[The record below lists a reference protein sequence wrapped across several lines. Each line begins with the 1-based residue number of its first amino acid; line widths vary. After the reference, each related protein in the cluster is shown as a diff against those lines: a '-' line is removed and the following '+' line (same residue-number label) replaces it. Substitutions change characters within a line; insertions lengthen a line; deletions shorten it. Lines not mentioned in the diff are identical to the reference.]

1 MNMKAIKYL
10 RYILPAFVLMAFAS
24 CQEEVYQPGEAD
36 LRDCQ
41 GLYFP
46 QEQATHYELS
56 PKGKM
61 ELSFTVQRDKAD
73 FEAYVPYE
81 MESSV
86 EGMFEMEDEFIYFD
100 EDQKKATFK
109 VYVSDDFE
117 LGENYSCTIKVTD
130 PLYVSKYALSSS
142 VLSFS
147 VAVVDWV
154 RVKSPDGSEDMGVW
168 RDDFFTSL
176 SDIVGAPPTK
186 PYLEKEVEV
195 YQRSDRPGYF
205 RVDAIYTP
213 EYLSQIANGD
223 DSAAEGLKDYCP
235 AESIYINA
243 TNPEKVYVD
252 AQFTFFNPYNFYEG
266 VLGSGVYMCSDVEE
280 VFLSG
285 YSNLYGKYKDGV
297 ITFPKKSLV
306 VYLPVGVSVAGNQA
320 GKTRLV
326 LPGYEG
332 YDYGLSVSVAPAVE
346 GVMPVTFTLDPD
358 VAKVR
363 YQVFEGHLTDVEFV
377 SRLEEVKS
385 GMKAVEITEAG
396 EYEFSTSKSGLY
408 TLIAC
413 SYDAKGGF
421 QEYDMVKFG
430 YDTAEDPRDVDIHLG
445 LIVSDRHAATGK
457 TAENSMEFY
466 VYGSDIKDAKIGLY
480 KSTNYADFKENLEY
494 QMENYM
500 PSLDNLQLDSLN
512 RVGYTGVVSGLTTG
526 TEYTLVVYADNGYHS
541 GFFTAKA
548 STEGVFDLM
557 DAEYTVYDL
566 PERLQ
571 PAGDDHEPYLGE
583 WQVWSL
589 NPHTAKAWG
598 RNHAATVTL
607 NDETDVMYDKDGK
620 ETRDPAK
627 ADIIVDYMSIEG
639 MHPNVKKNA
648 KGFNDVIDL
657 EFYEGFVYTL
667 MTMMDPMEYGG
678 RTVYPTNYYMYYMG
692 ANGMFW
698 NLENG
703 AMIGGFLTEEKDV
716 IAFVANPSTSTSQYG
731 YTCYAMQLGYF
742 YNNQYGNDGASPKSL
757 DEDAHGYPLLVRP
770 DSKYADYAGAAS
782 SMELP
787 SVYNR
792 VSVELGRGRS
802 NYVETDRGYI
812 RSTIDR
818 VTGMPYNYIQD
829 AEITAMDMDVKTED
843 ASGEIEF
850 LDRILK

>member
-36 LRDCQ
+36 LLDCQ

-413 SYDAKGGF
+413 SYDANGGF

-480 KSTNYADFKENLEY
+480 KSTNYDDFKENLEY

-571 PAGDDHEPYLGE
+571 PAGDDNEPYLGE

>member
-1 MNMKAIKYL
+1 MDMKTIKYL
-10 RYILPAFVLMAFAS
+10 RYILPAVMLMAFAS
-24 CQEEVYQPGEAD
+24 CQEEIYQPGEAD
-36 LRDCQ
+36 LLDCQ

-46 QEQATHYELS
+46 QEQAVHYELS
-56 PKGKM
+56 PKGKL
-61 ELSFTVQRDKAD
+61 ELSFTVQRDKDD

-117 LGENYSCTIKVTD
+117 LGESYSCTIKVTD

-154 RVKSPDGSEDMGVW
+154 RVKNGSEDMAVW

-176 SDIVGAPPTK
+176 SNTIGASVAK
-186 PYLEKEVEV
+186 PYLEKDVEV
-195 YQRSDRPGYF
+195 YQRSDKPGYF
-205 RVDAIYTP
+205 RVDGIYTP
-213 EYLSQIANGD
+213 EYISQIANGD
-223 DSAAEGLKDYCP
+223 DSVAESLKDYCP

-243 TNPEKVYVD
+243 TDPDKVYVD
-252 AQFTFFNPYNFYEG
+252 VQFTFYNPYDFYDG
-266 VLGSGVYMCSDVEE
+266 VLGAGVYMCSDVEE

-297 ITFPKKSLV
+297 ITFPKKSLIL
-306 VYLPVGVSVAGNQA
+306 YLPVGISIAGNQA

-326 LPGYEG
+326 LPGYVG
-332 YDYGLSVSVAPAVE
+332 YDYGLSVSVGPSVE
-346 GVMPVTFTLDPD
+346 GVMPVTFDLDPD

-363 YQVFEGHLTDVEFV
+363 YQVFEGHLTDVDLV

-385 GMKAVEITEAG
+385 GRNAIEITEAG

-413 SYDAKGGF
+413 SYDAQGAF

-430 YDTAEDPRDVDIHLG
+430 YDTADDPREVDIHLG
-445 LIVSDRHAATGK
+445 LIVSDRHAATGR

-466 VYGSDIKDAKIGLY
+466 VYGTDITEAKIGLY
-480 KSTNYADFKENLEY
+480 KSTNYEDFKESLEY
-494 QMENYM
+494 QMEVYM

-541 GFFTAKA
+541 GFYTAKA
-548 STEGVFDLM
+548 TTEGVFDLM

-571 PAGDDHEPYLGE
+571 PDKDDHEPYLGE

-589 NPHTAKAWG
+589 NPHTAKEWG
-598 RNHAATVTL
+598 RNNAATVTF
-607 NDETDVMYDKDGK
+607 NDQADVMYDKNGN
-620 ETRDPAK
+620 ETRDPEK
-627 ADIIVDYMSIEG
+627 ADFTVDYMSLEG
-639 MHPNVKKNA
+639 MHPNLAKKA
-648 KGFNDVIDL
+648 EGFNDAIDF

-667 MTMMDPMEYGG
+667 MTMMDPMEYNGK
-678 RTVYPTNYYMYYMG
+678 TVYPTNYYMYYLG
-692 ANGMFW
+692 ANGRYW

-731 YTCYAMQLGYF
+731 YTCYSMQLCYF
-742 YNNQYGNDGASPKSL
+742 NNSQYGQDGASPRSF

-770 DSKYADYAGAAS
+770 DSKYAGYEGAAS
-782 SMELP
+782 SVQLP
-787 SVYNR
+787 SVYDR
-792 VSVELGRGRS
+792 VSVELSRGRS
-802 NYVETDRGYI
+802 NYVESDRGYI

-818 VTGMPYNYIQD
+818 VTSMPYNYIQD
-829 AEITAMDMDVKTED
+829 AVITTMDMDVKKDGAT
-843 ASGEIEF
+843 GGIEF

>member
-36 LRDCQ
+36 LLDCQ

-480 KSTNYADFKENLEY
+480 KSTNYDDFKENLEY

>member
-10 RYILPAFVLMAFAS
+10 RYILPAFMLMAFAS
-24 CQEEVYQPGEAD
+24 CQEEVYAPGEAD
-36 LRDCQ
+36 LLDCQ

-46 QEQATHYELS
+46 QEQAVHYELS
-56 PKGKM
+56 PKGKL

-73 FEAYVPYE
+73 VEAYVPYE

-109 VYVSDDFE
+109 VYVSDEFE

-147 VAVVDWV
+147 VAVVDWI
-154 RVKSPDGSEDMGVW
+154 RVKSPDGSKDMGVW
-168 RDDFFTSL
+168 RDDYFTSL

-186 PYLEKEVEV
+186 PYLEKEVAV
-195 YQRSDRPGYF
+195 YQRSDKPGYF

-213 EYLSQIANGD
+213 EYISQIANGD
-223 DSAAEGLKDYCP
+223 DSAVNDLKDYCP
-235 AESIYINA
+235 AESIYIDA
-243 TNPEKVYVD
+243 TNPDKVYVD
-252 AQFTFFNPYNFYEG
+252 AQFAFFNPYNFYDG
-266 VLGSGVYMCSDVEE
+266 VLGAGVYMCSDVEE

-297 ITFPKKSLV
+297 ITFPKKSLIL
-306 VYLPVGVSVAGNQA
+306 YLPVGISVAGNQA

-332 YDYGLSVSVAPAVE
+332 FDYGLSVSVAPSVE
-346 GVMPVTFTLDPD
+346 GVMPVTFTLDED

-385 GMKAVEITEAG
+385 GRKAIEITEAG

-466 VYGSDIKDAKIGLY
+466 VYGTDIKDAKIGLY
-480 KSTNYADFKENLEY
+480 KTTNYEDFKENLEY
-494 QMENYM
+494 QMEVYM

-571 PAGDDHEPYLGE
+571 PAADDHEPYLGE

-589 NPHTAKAWG
+589 NPHTAKEWG

-607 NDETDVMYDKDGK
+607 NDEADVMYDKDGK

-648 KGFNDVIDL
+648 KGLKDVIDL

-829 AEITAMDMDVKTED
+829 AEITTMDMDVKND

>member
-10 RYILPAFVLMAFAS
+10 RYILPAFMLMAFAS
-24 CQEEVYQPGEAD
+24 CQEEVYAPGEAD
-36 LRDCQ
+36 LLECQ

-46 QEQATHYELS
+46 QDQAVHYELS
-56 PKGKM
+56 PKGKL
-61 ELSFTVQRDKAD
+61 ELTFTVQRNKAD

-142 VLSFS
+142 FLSFS
-147 VAVVDWV
+147 VAVVDWI
-154 RVKSPDGSEDMGVW
+154 RVKSSNGSEDMGIW

-176 SDIVGAPPTK
+176 SDMVGAPPTK

-195 YQRSDRPGYF
+195 YQRSDKPGYF
-205 RVDAIYTP
+205 RVDGIYTAQ
-213 EYLSQIANGD
+213 YISQIANGD
-223 DSAAEGLKDYCP
+223 NSAVESLKDYCP

-243 TNPEKVYVD
+243 TNHDKVYVD
-252 AQFTFFNPYNFYEG
+252 AQFTFYNPYNFYDG
-266 VLGSGVYMCSDVEE
+266 VLGAGVYMCSDVQE
-280 VFLSG
+280 VFLTG

-306 VYLPVGVSVAGNQA
+306 LYLPVGIALAGNQA

-326 LPGYEG
+326 LPGHVG
-332 YDYGLSVSVAPAVE
+332 YDYGLSVSVAPAVS
-346 GVMPVTFTLDPD
+346 GVMPMTFTLDPD

-363 YQVFEGHLTDVEFV
+363 YQVFEGHLTDVEMV

-385 GMKAVEITEAG
+385 GRNAVEITEAG
-396 EYEFSTSKSGLY
+396 EYDFSTSKSGLY

-413 SYDAKGGF
+413 SYDEKGGF
-421 QEYDMVKFG
+421 QEYTTVKFG

-445 LIVSDRHAATGK
+445 LIVSDRHAAKGM

-466 VYGSDIKDAKIGLY
+466 VYGSDIKEAKVGLY
-480 KSTNYADFKENLEY
+480 KTSNYEDFKESLET
-494 QMENYM
+494 QMTDYM

-548 STEGVFDLM
+548 TTEGVFDLM
-557 DAEYTVYDL
+557 DAEYTVYDI
-566 PERLQ
+566 PGRLQ
-571 PAGDDHEPYLGE
+571 PAVDNHEPYLGE

-589 NPHTAKAWG
+589 NPHTAKEWN
-598 RNHAATVTL
+598 RTHAATVTI
-607 NDETDVMYDKDGK
+607 NDEADVMYDKDGK

-627 ADIIVDYMSIEG
+627 ADFTVDYMSIEG
-639 MHPNVKKNA
+639 MHPNVAKKA
-648 KGFNDVIDL
+648 EEFNDVIDL
-657 EFYEGFVYTL
+657 EFYQGFVYTL
-667 MTMMDPMEYGG
+667 MSMLDPMEYSGK
-678 RTVYPTNYYMYYMG
+678 TVYPTNYYMYYMG
-692 ANGMFW
+692 TNGMFW

-703 AMIGGFLTEEKDV
+703 AMVGGFLTEEKDV

-731 YTCYAMQLGYF
+731 YTCYAMQLCYF
-742 YNNQYGNDGASPKSL
+742 NNNMYGQDGASPKSL

-770 DSKYADYAGAAS
+770 DSKYAAYAGNSS
-782 SMELP
+782 SMALP

-792 VSVELGRGRS
+792 VSTELSRGRS
-802 NYVETDRGYI
+802 NYVETERGYI
-812 RSTIDR
+812 RSTIDKI
-818 VTGMPYNYIQD
+818 TGAPYNYIQD
-829 AEITAMDMDVKTED
+829 AVITPMDMDVKMDDVT
-843 ASGEIEF
+843 GGIEF

>member
-10 RYILPAFVLMAFAS
+10 RYILPAFMLMAFAS
-24 CQEEVYQPGEAD
+24 CQEEIYAPGEAD
-36 LRDCQ
+36 LLDCQ

-46 QEQATHYELS
+46 QEQAVHYELS
-56 PKGKM
+56 PKGKL

-73 FEAYVPYE
+73 VEAYVPYE

-109 VYVSDDFE
+109 VYVSDEFE

-147 VAVVDWV
+147 VAVVDWI
-154 RVKSPDGSEDMGVW
+154 RVKSPDGSKDMGVW
-168 RDDFFTSL
+168 RDDYFTSL

-186 PYLEKEVEV
+186 PYLEKEVAV
-195 YQRSDRPGYF
+195 YQRSDKPGYF

-235 AESIYINA
+235 AESIYIDA
-243 TNPEKVYVD
+243 TNPDKVYVD
-252 AQFTFFNPYNFYEG
+252 AQFAFFNPYNFYDG
-266 VLGSGVYMCSDVEE
+266 VLGAGVYMCSDVEE

-297 ITFPKKSLV
+297 ITFPKKSLIL
-306 VYLPVGVSVAGNQA
+306 YLPVGISVAGNQA

-332 YDYGLSVSVAPAVE
+332 FDYGLSVSVAPSVE
-346 GVMPVTFTLDPD
+346 GVMPVTFTLDED

-385 GMKAVEITEAG
+385 GRKVIEITEAG

-430 YDTAEDPRDVDIHLG
+430 YDTADDPREVDIHLG

-480 KSTNYADFKENLEY
+480 KSINYADFKENLEY

-512 RVGYTGVVSGLTTG
+512 RIGYTGVVTGLTTG

-541 GFFTAKA
+541 GFYTATA
-548 STEGVFDLM
+548 TTEGVFDLM
-557 DAEYTVYDL
+557 DADYTVYDL

-571 PAGDDHEPYLGE
+571 PAKDDHEPYLGE

-589 NPHTAKAWG
+589 NPHTAKDWG
-598 RNHAATVTL
+598 RNHAATITF
-607 NDETDVMYDKDGK
+607 NDEADVMYDKDGK

-627 ADIIVDYMSIEG
+627 AEFTVDYMSIEG
-639 MHPNVKKNA
+639 MHPNVAKNA
-648 KGFNDVIDL
+648 KGLKDVIDI

-667 MTMMDPMEYGG
+667 MTMLDPMEYGG
-678 RTVYPTNYYMYYMG
+678 RTVYPTNYYMYYVG
-692 ANGMFW
+692 SNGRFW

-716 IAFVANPSTSTSQYG
+716 IAFVANPSTSTGQAG
-731 YTCYAMQLGYF
+731 YTCYAMQLCYF
-742 YNNQYGNDGASPKSL
+742 YNNQYGSDGSAPKSL

-770 DSKYADYAGAAS
+770 DSKYAEYAGSSS
-782 SMELP
+782 SMQLP

-792 VSVELGRGRS
+792 VSTELSRGRS

-818 VTGMPYNYIQD
+818 VTGTPYNYIQD
-829 AEITAMDMDVKTED
+829 AVITPMDMDVKND